1 MKIDGIELFNY
12 ILKNV
17 DSETNVKR
25 KKINI
30 KELEKISEEDFF
42 DIVFNTKKFLFNVWE
57 LSLTSGI
64 KKNIEID
71 FNNISIEN
79 LFDILFEND
88 KEFQKCYIFYKERKL
103 KQSKIQQYLKNK

>member
-1 MKIDGIELFNY
+1 
-12 ILKNV
+12 
-17 DSETNVKR
+17 
-25 KKINI
+25 
-30 KELEKISEEDFF
+30 
-42 DIVFNTKKFLFNVWE
+42 
-57 LSLTSGI
+57 LTSGI